1 MPADENPRRGML
13 VPEFRPA
20 AAYLVEGPPRL
31 ARHLKMIRVVDADV
45 GAILTDARDT
55 EVGQSI
61 RSAKTWAPGEGR
73 FLRETLRPGMRV
85 IDIGANIGYFTL
97 LMANMVGAEG
107 RVLAVEA
114 DPDTVGILRANLELR
129 DSTNVEVLPV
139 VATRSRGIVTVS
151 RCAGNLGGHKGF
163 VAAGADEYIPVQGIR
178 LDDALDPAAPI
189 DFVKVD
195 VEGMDHAA
203 IEGLERSIRQW
214 RPLLLV
220 EFNPANIE
228 AFGDDPHEVLRFY
241 RGLGLQVS
249 VLGTDAL
256 LLRDAAGL
264 DLDELVRE
272 GLIVMPRM
280 DTDLIE
286 RTRHI
291 GLINLIL
298 RPR

>member
-1 MPADENPRRGML
+1 ML
-13 VPEFRPA
+13 APGFRPA
-20 AAYLVEGPPRL
+20 AAYLLQGQPRL
-31 ARHLKMIRVVDADV
+31 ARHIEMIRVDDADI

-73 FLRETLRPGMRV
+73 FLRETLRPGMNV
-85 IDIGANIGYFTL
+85 IDVGANIGFFTL

-114 DPDTVGILRANLELR
+114 DPDTVGILRANLALR
-129 DSTNVEVLPV
+129 NSTNVDVLPV
-139 VATRSRGIVTVS
+139 AATRSSGIVTVS
-151 RCAGNLGGHKGF
+151 RCSDNLGGHKGF
-163 VAAGADEYIPVQGIR
+163 VAVGADEYIPVQGIR
-178 LDDALDPAAPI
+178 LDDVLDPAEPI

-220 EFNPANIE
+220 EFNPSNIE
-228 AFGDDPHEVLRFY
+228 AFGDDPHEVLRCY
-241 RGLGLQVS
+241 RDLGLQVS

-264 DLDELVRE
+264 GLDELIRE
-272 GLIVMPRM
+272 GLVVLPRM
-280 DTDLIE
+280 DADLIE
-286 RTRHI
+286 RTRRI

-298 RPR
+298 RPK